1 MAEKTQTFEEWW
13 ERWKHLLKCNMAT
26 GCVMFDA
33 ACNVKVAALEERIRV
48 LEEYLRAATVA
59 VDKFVEDDGTES
71 AKLQARIDRV
81 KGLAEKLQADAVMAI
96 TGMSPGDV
104 MRNVAEDILAALD
117 GEPRMGSGDYSCVT
131 CGMGMKEPCEHWKA
145 IMAEPKKGGVDG

>member
-81 KGLAEKLQADAVMAI
+81 KGLAQ
-96 TGMSPGDV
+96 T
-104 MRNVAEDILAALD
+104 VATSECRSVDEVEFARKILAALD
-117 GEPRMGSGDYSCVT
+117 GEP
-131 CGMGMKEPCEHWKA
+131 KEREQK
-145 IMAEPKKGGVDG
+145 V